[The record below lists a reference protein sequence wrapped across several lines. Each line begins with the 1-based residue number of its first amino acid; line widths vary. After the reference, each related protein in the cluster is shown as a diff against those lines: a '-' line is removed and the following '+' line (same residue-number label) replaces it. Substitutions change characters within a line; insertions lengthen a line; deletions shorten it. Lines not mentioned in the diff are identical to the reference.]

1 MGKLNSRNW
10 KSIVV
15 ITQHSKVK
23 PYVLGCLGRGGS
35 NLAVSECVYV
45 SSAGLPIVLFRS
57 FVVCKKRE
65 GGGSFHQVDNVDV
78 FLGEHVGG
86 EVFHSQ
92 KCASCDCSFS

>member
-35 NLAVSECVYV
+35 NPTASECVYV
-45 SSAGLPIVLFRS
+45 SSASLPIELFRS
-57 FVVCKKRE
+57 LVVCKNRR
-65 GGGSFHQVDNVDV
+65 GSFYQVDNVDV
-78 FLGEHVGG
+78 LLGKHVEGG
-86 EVFHSQ
+86 V
-92 KCASCDCSFS
+92 SFTKMCFV